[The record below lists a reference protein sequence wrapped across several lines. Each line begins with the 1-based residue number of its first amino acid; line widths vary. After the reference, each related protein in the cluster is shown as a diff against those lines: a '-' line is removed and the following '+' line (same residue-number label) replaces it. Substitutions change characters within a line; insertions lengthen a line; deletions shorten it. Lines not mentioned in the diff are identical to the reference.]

1 MIHRSAVLACAVRRK
16 RGAVHEPAVDVGL
29 LQPVFQM
36 DPLGPEALGDRVEV
50 DDDVGPLRDSHT
62 VARDLDRP
70 RKQVAV
76 VGDDE
81 ERDLLAQ
88 VVGIGQKE
96 LVEPRRADVQDAE
109 AVPPPLDLKER
120 PDLAVHQKGIAES
133 SIGVERVEGEQP
145 CRRVEQPVGD
155 H

>member
-1 MIHRSAVLACAVRRK
+1 MNRPLMPACSSRFSRWIRLAPKRWAIVLKSMMMSARSATATRWLVAWI
-16 RGAVHEPAVDVGL
+16 
-29 LQPVFQM
+29 
-36 DPLGPEALGDRVEV
+36 GPRE
-50 DDDVGPLRDSHT
+50 
-62 VARDLDRP
+62 
-70 RKQVAV
+70 QVAV